1 MIDVLSGV
9 QASVRSSE
17 GEEQQGYLK
26 YLMMCRTVRHA
37 LAGTV
42 SAGGGLW

>member
-1 MIDVLSGV
+1 MLRR
-9 QASVRSSE
+9 QYAAPE